1 MRITNGKLLT
11 MEGQCFEKGY
21 IDFENGVI
29 TSFGDMQSAPAASG
43 EVLDAEGG
51 YIMPGMID
59 AHTHIGISEESVR
72 SEGEDCNEITDP
84 VTPQMRA
91 IDGIYPSENAFVR
104 AVEAGVTSAVIG
116 PGSANVIGGQM
127 CFAKLWGD
135 RIDDMIVKA
144 PCAMKMALGENPKR
158 CYGSQ
163 HKTPQTRMAS
173 AFLMRE
179 AFIKTQRYMQK
190 LEKDPDGTAY
200 DAKCEALIP
209 VLRRELVAHI
219 HCHRADD
226 ILTAIRIASEFN
238 IRYNII
244 HTTDGAAC
252 AEYIRQTGVIP
263 VVGPVLMTS
272 GKPET
277 AHHAYG
283 TAGALEKAGIEV
295 ALTTDHPV
303 APLDLLPVSAALCV
317 RDGLSM
323 EGALRGVTINA
334 AKVGGVDDR
343 VGSIKVGKDA
353 DIVVFTGHPFEFL
366 SKTRAVFVSGK
377 RVK

>member
-1 MRITNGKLLT
+1 MRIINGKLLT
-11 MEGQCFEKGY
+11 MEGQCFENGY
-21 IDFENGVI
+21 VDFENGVI
-29 TSFGDMQSAPAASG
+29 TAFGDAQGAAAAQG
-43 EVLDAEGG
+43 EVFDAEGG
-51 YIMPGMID
+51 IIMPGFID

-72 SEGEDCNEITDP
+72 DEGEDCNEITDP

-91 IDGIYPSENAFVR
+91 IDGIYPNEDAFRR
-104 AVEAGVTSAVIG
+104 AVDAGITAAVIG

-127 CFAKLWGD
+127 CAAKLCGD
-135 RIDDMIVKA
+135 RIDDMIIKA
-144 PCAMKMALGENPKR
+144 PCSMKMALGENPKR
-158 CYGSQ
+158 CYGLQ

-179 AFIKTQRYMQK
+179 AFIKTQRYIQK
-190 LEKDPDGTAY
+190 LEKDPDTAY

-209 VLRRELVAHI
+209 VLKGELVAHI
-219 HCHRADD
+219 HCHRSDD
-226 ILTAIRIASEFN
+226 ILTAIRIAKEFG

-252 AEYIRQTGVIP
+252 AGYIREAGVIP
-263 VVGPVLMTS
+263 VVGPIMSGS

-277 AHHAYG
+277 AHKTYA
-283 TAGALEKAGIEV
+283 TAGILEKAGIEV

-303 APLDLLPVSAALCV
+303 GPLELLPVSAALCV

-323 EGALRGVTINA
+323 EGGLRGVTINA
-334 AKVGGVDDR
+334 AKVACVDDR
-343 VGSIKVGKDA
+343 IGSIKVGKDA
-353 DIVVFTGHPFEFL
+353 DIVVFNGHPFEFL
-366 SKTRAVFVSGK
+366 TKTRAVFISGK

>member
-1 MRITNGKLLT
+1 MRIINGKLLT

-21 IDFENGVI
+21 VDFENGVI
-29 TSFGDMQSAPAASG
+29 TAFGDAQSAPAAAG
-43 EVLDAEGG
+43 EVFDAEGG
-51 YIMPGMID
+51 YIMPGLID

-84 VTPQMRA
+84 VTPQLRA
-91 IDGIYPSENAFVR
+91 IDGIYPSEQAFRR
-104 AVEAGVTSAVIG
+104 AIEAGVTSAVIG

-127 CFAKLWGD
+127 CAAKLYGD
-135 RIDDMIVKA
+135 RIDDMIIKA

-163 HKTPQTRMAS
+163 HKTPETRMAS

-179 AFIKTQRYMQK
+179 AFIKTQRYMHK

-219 HCHRADD
+219 HCHRSDD
-226 ILTAIRIASEFN
+226 ILTAIRIANEFN

-252 AEYIRQTGVIP
+252 AGYLRETGIIP
-263 VVGPVLMTS
+263 VVGPIISTS

-277 AHHAYG
+277 AHKTYA
-283 TAGALEKAGIEV
+283 TAGILEKAGIEV

-303 APLDLLPVSAALCV
+303 GPLELLPVSAALCV
-317 RDGLSM
+317 REGLSM
-323 EGALRGVTINA
+323 EGGLRGITINA
-334 AKVGGVDDR
+334 ARVGCVDDR

-353 DIVVFTGHPFEFL
+353 DIVVFTGHPFEFMT
-366 SKTRAVFVSGK
+366 KTRAVFISGK